1 MGCNYYFSID
11 NTEIDGVIN
20 KLECLRDKENLNLI
34 IHPIFLFDG
43 FLYQTLIGRFEKL
56 NFKKIIITKPL
67 LQEKKILNVVLNKI
81 NQDLI

>member
-20 KLECLRDKENLNLI
+20 KLKCLRDKENLNLI